1 VALRSFRVRF
11 LLGFLLLLAA
21 LCVTRGLWLPV
32 FGYALIHD
40 DGPAKA
46 DIAIVLA
53 GDTYGHR
60 ILKAAEMVKQ
70 GYVPAVLVSG
80 PAGQYG
86 QYESDLAIPFAVRH
100 GYPAGWFIPFPNSSL
115 STHDEAIDI
124 LAELRRR
131 NVHSFLLVTSSYHTA
146 RAARTY
152 RSLAAESGGG
162 LTFRTVAAPAEFFLP
177 DSWWRVRESRK
188 FVLSEWTKTIA
199 AVFGL

>member
-1 VALRSFRVRF
+1 MALRSFRVRF

-21 LCVTRGLWLPV
+21 LFVTRGLWLPV

-46 DIAIVLA
+46 DIAVVPG
-53 GDTYGHR
+53 GDAYGHR
-60 ILKAAEMVKQ
+60 ILKAAELVKQ

-100 GYPAGWFIPFPNSSL
+100 GYPAEWFIPFPNSSL
-115 STHDEAIDI
+115 STREEAIGI

-146 RAARTY
+146 RAGRTY
-152 RSLAAESGGG
+152 RSLAGESGGG
-162 LTFRTVAAPAEFFLP
+162 LTFRSVAAPDEFFLP

-188 FVLSEWTKTIA
+188 TVFMEWSKTIA
-199 AVFGL
+199 ASLGM

>member
-21 LCVTRGLWLPV
+21 LFVTRGLWLPV

-46 DIAIVLA
+46 DIAVVPG
-53 GDTYGHR
+53 GDAYGHR
-60 ILKAAEMVKQ
+60 ILKAAELVKQ

-100 GYPAGWFIPFPNSSL
+100 GYPAEWFIPFPNSSL
-115 STHDEAIDI
+115 STREEAIGI

-146 RAARTY
+146 RAGRTY
-152 RSLAAESGGG
+152 RSLAGESGGG
-162 LTFRTVAAPAEFFLP
+162 LTFRSVAAPDEFFLP

-188 FVLSEWTKTIA
+188 TVFMEWSKTIA
-199 AVFGL
+199 ASLGM

>member
-1 VALRSFRVRF
+1 VALRPFRVRF
-11 LLGFLLLLAA
+11 LLVCLLFLAA
-21 LCVTRGLWLPV
+21 LFLTRGLWLPV

-46 DIAIVLA
+46 DIAVVPA
-53 GDTYGHR
+53 GDGYGHR
-60 ILKAAEMVKQ
+60 ILKAAELVKQ

-100 GYPAGWFIPFPNSSL
+100 GYPAGWFIPFPNSTL
-115 STHDEAIDI
+115 STREEATGI

-131 NVHSFLLVTSSYHTA
+131 HVHSFLLVTSSYHTA
-146 RAARTY
+146 RAGRIY
-152 RSLAAESGGG
+152 RSLVGESGGG
-162 LTFRTVAAPAEFFLP
+162 LTFRTVAAPDEFFVP

-188 FVLSEWTKTIA
+188 IVFTEWSKTIGA
-199 AVFGL
+199 AFGL

>member
-11 LLGFLLLLAA
+11 LLGFLLFLAA
-21 LCVTRGLWLPV
+21 LFVARGLWLPV

-46 DIAIVLA
+46 ELAVVPA
-53 GDTYGHR
+53 GDAYGHR
-60 ILKAAEMVKQ
+60 ILKAAELVKQ

-80 PAGQYG
+80 PAGVYG

-100 GYPAGWFIPFPNSSL
+100 GYSAAWFIPFPNFAL
-115 STHDEAIDI
+115 STREEAIAI
-124 LAELRRR
+124 LGELRRR

-146 RAARTY
+146 RAARAY
-152 RSLAAESGGG
+152 RSLAAESGAG

-188 FVLSEWTKTIA
+188 IVFTEWSKTIA
-199 AVFGL
+199 ASLGL

>member
-11 LLGFLLLLAA
+11 LLGCLLFLAA
-21 LCVTRGLWLPV
+21 LFVTRGLWLPV

-46 DIAIVLA
+46 DIAVVPA
-53 GDTYGHR
+53 GDVYGHR
-60 ILKAAEMVKQ
+60 ILKAAELVKQ

-80 PAGQYG
+80 PAGTYG
-86 QYESDLAIPFAVRH
+86 LYESDLAIPFAVRH

-115 STHDEAIDI
+115 STREEAIDI

-146 RAARTY
+146 RAGRTY
-152 RSLAAESGGG
+152 RSLASESAGGIA
-162 LTFRTVAAPAEFFLP
+162 FRTVAAPAEFFLP
-177 DSWWRVRESRK
+177 GSWWRVREGRK
-188 FVLSEWTKTIA
+188 IVFTEWNKTVA
-199 AVFGL
+199 AALGL

>member
-1 VALRSFRVRF
+1 MALRSFRVRF

-46 DIAIVLA
+46 DIAVVPA
-53 GDTYGHR
+53 GDAYGHR
-60 ILKAAEMVKQ
+60 ILKAAELVRQ

-80 PAGQYG
+80 PAGEYG

-100 GYPAGWFIPFPNSSL
+100 GYPAACFIAFPNSSL
-115 STHDEAIDI
+115 STHEEAILI

-131 NVHSFLLVTSSYHTA
+131 NVHNFLLVTSSYHTA
-146 RAARTY
+146 RAGRTY
-152 RSLAAESGGG
+152 RSLAGESGGG
-162 LTFRTVAAPAEFFLP
+162 LTFRTVATPTEFFLP
-177 DSWWRVRESRK
+177 DSWWRVREGRK
-188 FVLSEWTKTIA
+188 IVFNEWIKTIA
-199 AVFGL
+199 AALGL